1 MLVRV
6 ALIVVCL
13 LFAATAAEADQCTVS
28 TTSVNFG
35 SYNVYDTA
43 HKDSTGTITLRCNG
57 GASNVKVEIGRG
69 GSPWIANRFMNQGL
83 ELLFY
88 NLYQNASRTTIWG
101 DDSASDYHVGNPPNN
116 KDVTLTVYGRITAG
130 QDVSAGS
137 YSDSVT
143 VTVQY

>member
-1 MLVRV
+1 MPVRV
-6 ALIVVCL
+6 ALVVVCL
-13 LFAATAAEADQCTVS
+13 LVAATAAEADQCTVS

-35 SYNVYDTA
+35 SYNVFDTT

-69 GSPWIANRFMNQGL
+69 GSPFVAYRFMNKGL

-88 NLYQNASRTTIWG
+88 NLYQNASRTIIWG
-101 DDSASDYHVGNPPNN
+101 DDSGSDYYVGNPPNN
-116 KDVTLTVYGRITAG
+116 RDVTLTVYGRITAG
-130 QDVSAGS
+130 QDVSSGS
-137 YSDSVT
+137 YGDSVT